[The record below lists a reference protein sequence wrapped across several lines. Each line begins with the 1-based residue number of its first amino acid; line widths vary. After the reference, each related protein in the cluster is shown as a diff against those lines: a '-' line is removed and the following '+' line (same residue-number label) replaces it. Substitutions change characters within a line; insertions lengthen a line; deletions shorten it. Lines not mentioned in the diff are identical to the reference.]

1 MTDRKQAV
9 VVDGSCSQFEHV
21 RSGVPQG
28 SVLGPCLFLT
38 YINDL
43 PANIRSKTRLFADDT
58 ALDKTIE
65 AISDTVILQE
75 DLVQLEDWER
85 QWDMEFHA
93 LKCNAMTCTRSKEPI
108 TADYILHGQVLERVE
123 STGYLGVTIQ
133 KDGQWSEHIDS
144 VALKG
149 NRLLGFLR
157 RNLRIGSKTIKE
169 QAYKMLVRPSLE
181 YACTVWD
188 PHTDVDCYK
197 IERIQRRAA
206 RWVLNRHRN
215 TSSVGDMLDTLQ
227 WPTLADRR
235 RRARLIMLYKTL
247 DNSVAMSFGT
257 DLQSNLE
264 RPRRGASKLPN
275 DRQQVRHFSKH
286 DYRTMAFLP
295 RTIRDWNS
303 LDQESVAAPSLDAFS
318 SRLARLF

>member
-1 MTDRKQAV
+1 
-9 VVDGSCSQFEHV
+9 
-21 RSGVPQG
+21 
-28 SVLGPCLFLT
+28 
-38 YINDL
+38 
-43 PANIRSKTRLFADDT
+43 
-58 ALDKTIE
+58 
-65 AISDTVILQE
+65 
-75 DLVQLEDWER
+75 
-85 QWDMEFHA
+85 MEFHA

-197 IERIQRRAA
+197 IERIQRLQRGGSSTDTATPAA
-206 RWVLNRHRN
+206 WEICW
-215 TSSVGDMLDTLQ
+215 TLYSG
-227 WPTLADRR
+227 RR
-235 RRARLIMLYKTL
+235 
-247 DNSVAMSFGT
+247 
-257 DLQSNLE
+257 
-264 RPRRGASKLPN
+264 
-275 DRQQVRHFSKH
+275 
-286 DYRTMAFLP
+286 
-295 RTIRDWNS
+295 
-303 LDQESVAAPSLDAFS
+303 
-318 SRLARLF
+318 